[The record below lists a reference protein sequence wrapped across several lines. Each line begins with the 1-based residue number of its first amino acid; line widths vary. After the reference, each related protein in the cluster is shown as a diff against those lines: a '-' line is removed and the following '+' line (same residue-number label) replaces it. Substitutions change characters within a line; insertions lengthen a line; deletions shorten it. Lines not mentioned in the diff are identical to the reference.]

1 MQSKQLIQS
10 RLIKRDRGGPV
21 EVLQRAF
28 LLKPGLI
35 QPGLDGNLL
44 PSLGLIAE
52 DELKEFGVVELLAT
66 SEGQTVWQCVQH
78 RDSFSRFSVVFSSG
92 DISIESSLVC
102 GLMTK
107 VISRTQKAQ
116 LLLH

>member
-1 MQSKQLIQS
+1 MPQGAGQEGLANADRTGKDDVLLPFDEMQSKQLIQS

-66 SEGQTVWQCVQH
+66 SDGQTVWQCVQH
-78 RDSFSRFSVVFSSG
+78 RR
-92 DISIESSLVC
+92 
-102 GLMTK
+102 
-107 VISRTQKAQ
+107 Q
-116 LLLH
+116 LQPFQCCFQFG

>member
-1 MQSKQLIQS
+1 MCLAHADRTGKDDVLPPFDEMQSKQLIQS

-44 PSLGLIAE
+44 SSLGLIAE
-52 DELKEFGVVELLAT
+52 DEFKEFGVVELLAT
-66 SEGQTVWQCVQH
+66 SDG
-78 RDSFSRFSVVFSSG
+78 
-92 DISIESSLVC
+92 
-102 GLMTK
+102 
-107 VISRTQKAQ
+107 
-116 LLLH
+116 